1 VADPTAPEPSVPDPR
16 LAILEAQLEREREI
30 SRQASAQLSSLAR
43 QESRIANGH
52 PRPDPPAPSSGWT
65 IETSMAH
72 LLALREG
79 DRRFYE
85 ERDRR
90 YAEVNVE
97 KEKALKIKE
106 TADLAALQ
114 LAREIQ
120 TYKDE
125 KANELREQI
134 NSERGLYA
142 TKDDLANAIREV
154 SATIKPLAEFISVAR
169 GEKAGSGES
178 RSTTHDVTIAR
189 EARRANFFSGLALVV
204 AIAVLAVLVI
214 HG

>member
-1 VADPTAPEPSVPDPR
+1 MSDWTVDMLKALVDERRAAD
-16 LAILEAQLEREREI
+16 
-30 SRQASAQLSSLAR
+30 
-43 QESRIANGH
+43 H
-52 PRPDPPAPSSGWT
+52 
-65 IETSMAH
+65 
-72 LLALREG
+72 ALM
-79 DRRFYE
+79 E

-142 TKDDLANAIREV
+142 TKADVSNAVREL
-154 SATIKPLAEFISVAR
+154 SATIKPLAEFVSSQTGRSGGMGSLYGWLIAAAGLIVSV
-169 GEKAGSGES
+169 
-178 RSTTHDVTIAR
+178 
-189 EARRANFFSGLALVV
+189 VV
-204 AIAVLAVLVI
+204 MVNVLTA
-214 HG
+214 H